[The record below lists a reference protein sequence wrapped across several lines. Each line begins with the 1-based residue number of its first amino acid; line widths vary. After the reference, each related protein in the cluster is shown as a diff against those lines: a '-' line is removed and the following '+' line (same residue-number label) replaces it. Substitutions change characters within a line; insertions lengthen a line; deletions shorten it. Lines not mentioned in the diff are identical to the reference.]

1 MEERR
6 AKFEVRVWLARK
18 IQRHLPKAEQVKV
31 VDQQRGHEHQREAQT
46 EHGVNGVANHR
57 IGEVPNDAADRLPE
71 DEQRYQSMECN

>member
-1 MEERR
+1 
-6 AKFEVRVWLARK
+6 
-18 IQRHLPKAEQVKV
+18 V